1 MDGKRETTISQLLIT
16 PTDLDIGR
24 VYVCRCSNDAI
35 PAGKEASIKLNV
47 HRKETLPGGKR
58 ALSFW
63 VRRGPSW
70 PRRKGRS
77 AADWLAVAWGVWEQ
91 LEEKRQQSVLVGG
104 GQYFGFCIHPG
115 WEDER
120 LA

>member
-47 HRKETLPGGKR
+47 HRKELH
-58 ALSFW
+58 
-63 VRRGPSW
+63 
-70 PRRKGRS
+70 
-77 AADWLAVAWGVWEQ
+77 
-91 LEEKRQQSVLVGG
+91 
-104 GQYFGFCIHPG
+104 FG
-115 WEDER
+115 
-120 LA
+120 L